1 MLLSG
6 LLKTRRLS
14 VVVAAFLSLLLPAI
28 ASGYRVYIFR
38 GGDADSAAAVAQAI
52 EDRGHNANLGIAIES
67 FDGTQVRLA
76 DFDAVVILDNT
87 DRSDRMAVS
96 GRSALRD
103 FLLGGGR
110 VIADG
115 NFMNYYGRGDPTL
128 GPVLPASWCGS
139 GSPRSASLAFTQV
152 APTDPIVHNGM
163 PASFTFSPDG
173 SYLGVCLSP
182 TAGARTFYLADTFQN
197 GKPTASLVGR
207 VLAGGGQSIGYST
220 LIGLISLQSADFKR
234 LFVNVVEWAAP
245 GTTTSPGL
253 LAARPATLSFN
264 YQIGGIAP
272 AAQSISVTSSGA
284 AVSFGAAASASDGG
298 WLSISPA
305 SGTTPAP
312 LKVSANPPALTPRPR
327 ND

>member
-1 MLLSG
+1 
-6 LLKTRRLS
+6 
-14 VVVAAFLSLLLPAI
+14 
-28 ASGYRVYIFR
+28 
-38 GGDADSAAAVAQAI
+38 
-52 EDRGHNANLGIAIES
+52 
-67 FDGTQVRLA
+67 
-76 DFDAVVILDNT
+76 
-87 DRSDRMAVS
+87 
-96 GRSALRD
+96 RSALRD
-103 FLLGGGR
+103 YLLGGGR

-197 GKPTASLVGR
+197 GKPTVSLVGR
-207 VLAGGGQSIGYST
+207 VLAGGGRSIGYST

-234 LFVNVVEWAAP
+234 LFVNVVEWAAS

-305 SGTTPAP
+305 SGTTPGALNVSVNPSGWAP
-312 LKVSANPPALTPRPR
+312 GAYNGAVNITAPGGAPKTVAVTLTIASGVKVYILRGGDTAADTAVAQAVQDRGHSPSLGVATESFDGTQVRLADFDAVVILDNT
-327 ND
+327 D